1 MAPIVSSVGRKLC
14 RAGSRTTRLK
24 SEMPGR
30 HNGCQSGS
38 LFRHRSKENSMKIK
52 TLAMIV
58 VSALSL
64 SSTAALA
71 DTTTVNG
78 GTVHF
83 KGEVVNAAAVKIAY
97 SFCDLRFVI
106 HDKRAIAHNRLL

>member
-1 MAPIVSSVGRKLC
+1 
-14 RAGSRTTRLK
+14 
-24 SEMPGR
+24 
-30 HNGCQSGS
+30 
-38 LFRHRSKENSMKIK
+38 MKIK

-83 KGEVVNAAAVKIAY
+83 KGEVVNAASCLERDDVGAVIQRGRSTEGGAVQCQWRTGIVEDLHADVGCAASGRVLQGQNGGIAAVDGRTL
-97 SFCDLRFVI
+97 SLLTFVI
-106 HDKRAIAHNRLL
+106 DVF